1 MIFARGRKA
10 ASANLEKHEVSTRRP
25 ASQPRSTINFITRH
39 HDDWQSEIPD
49 EIAMSLGKTALHI

>member
-1 MIFARGRKA
+1 M

-49 EIAMSLGKTALHI
+49 EIAISLGKTALHI